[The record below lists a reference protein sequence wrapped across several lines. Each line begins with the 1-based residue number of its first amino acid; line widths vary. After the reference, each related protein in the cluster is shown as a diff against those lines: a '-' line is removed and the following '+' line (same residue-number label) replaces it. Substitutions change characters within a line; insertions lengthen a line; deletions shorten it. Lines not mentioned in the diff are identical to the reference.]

1 MTPNSQISRAPF
13 LRTSR
18 NFPEESQPLAVET
31 NKSYVDIAN
40 AVNARVIG
48 LFASGNSTVT
58 GEAWFM
64 NQNKNQ
70 KQQSLRQLYEFTTL
84 TPITHNIPS
93 FEEISPSCR
102 GSYTD
107 GTNWYGLP
115 FGTSVAVAGLITFY
129 VTSTQIIFNSGAGAP
144 ALTSGMIV
152 LEWLSQV

>member
-1 MTPNSQISRAPF
+1 MTPNNQISRAPF

-18 NFPEESQPLAVET
+18 TFPEESQPLAVET

-48 LFASGNSTVT
+48 LFTSGNTTVT

-70 KQQSLRQLYEFTTL
+70 KQQSLRQLYEFTT
-84 TPITHNIPS
+84 TAPITHNISS
-93 FEEISPSCR
+93 FEEISPSTR

-129 VTSTQIIFNSGAGAP
+129 VTATQILFNTGAGAP
-144 ALTSGMIV
+144 ALISGMIV

>member
-1 MTPNSQISRAPF
+1 MTPTNQPSRSPF

-31 NKSYVDIAN
+31 NKSYVDIAS
-40 AVNARVIG
+40 AVNARIIG
-48 LFASGNSTVT
+48 TFTTGNTTVT
-58 GEAWFM
+58 GESWFM

-70 KQQSLRQLYEFTTL
+70 KQQSLRQVYDFTSTAS
-84 TPITHNIPS
+84 ITHNIQS
-93 FEEISPSCR
+93 FSQISPNCR

-115 FGTSVAVAGLITFY
+115 FATSVAVAGLITFY
-129 VTSTQIIFNSGAGAP
+129 VTPTQIIFETGAGAP

-152 LEWLSQV
+152 LEWLSQT